1 MVLEFLSE
9 YVYQIA
15 GVIAAFL
22 AAKILI
28 HVLGRIIDR
37 IYKEEPLKDQV
48 KIFISGTLYFL
59 AITASLAHLGLT
71 NWLYPLLTSAGIVG
85 IIIGISAQA
94 PLSNVIAGIILL
106 ADRPFEPGDY
116 ISIQTLRGVQ
126 TGKVLTMGFRSTR
139 LKSFDENI
147 IIIPNSV
154 ISSNTVV
161 NLSAEDKHL
170 RASAVF
176 AVDTDR
182 VAESLKRLEM
192 IGTHYDRDGAPE
204 LLVRKVSSSTT
215 TLELRVLIPG
225 VESRDEIIS
234 QINKQ
239 YLSGLDK
246 L

>member
-1 MVLEFLSE
+1 
-9 YVYQIA
+9 
-15 GVIAAFL
+15 
-22 AAKILI
+22 
-28 HVLGRIIDR
+28 
-37 IYKEEPLKDQV
+37 
-48 KIFISGTLYFL
+48 
-59 AITASLAHLGLT
+59 
-71 NWLYPLLTSAGIVG
+71 LLTSAGIVG

-94 PLSNVIAGIILL
+94 PLSNIIAGIILL